1 MKLAFV
7 APANSVHTVRWV
19 NAMARR
25 GLEVTLF
32 SLACHPARTG
42 AIEPAVQICYLP
54 CSGMA
59 GYYTAAPR
67 LRSALRRGGFD
78 VVNAHYASGYGTLAR
93 LAGARPLL
101 LNVWGS
107 DVYEFPYQGRI
118 KHTIL
123 LRNLRYADRIASTS
137 HAMADQ
143 VRLLLG
149 EPDREIPVTPFGVN
163 IGDYAGEESAPREG
177 PLTIGIV
184 KSLAPVYA
192 IDDLIRAFAIFT
204 GRPEHAG
211 ARLLIYGDGP
221 QRGELEELARTEGVA
236 DRVTFAGVIPNT
248 DVPRALREMDIFAL
262 TSLQE
267 SFGVAAVEAMAAGLP
282 VAATDVPGFREVIAD
297 GETGLIVP
305 VRDPRAMAEA
315 LSKLADDPALRR
327 TMGQAGRRRA
337 AALFNWDSNVDA
349 MLACYEGM
357 IKG

>member
-54 CSGMA
+54 GSGMA

-149 EPDREIPVTPFGVN
+149 EPDREIPVTPFG
-163 IGDYAGEESAPREG
+163 SATSVIHSG
-177 PLTIGIV
+177 STATTTV
-184 KSLAPVYA
+184 
-192 IDDLIRAFAIFT
+192 
-204 GRPEHAG
+204 
-211 ARLLIYGDGP
+211 
-221 QRGELEELARTEGVA
+221 
-236 DRVTFAGVIPNT
+236 RVSSA
-248 DVPRALREMDIFAL
+248 AA
-262 TSLQE
+262 
-267 SFGVAAVEAMAAGLP
+267 VAAAAAVDRPNSCTQYCAPLNVTWP
-282 VAATDVPGFREVIAD
+282 MPMR
-297 GETGLIVP
+297 LKS
-305 VRDPRAMAEA
+305 A
-315 LSKLADDPALRR
+315 LSMLRR
-327 TMGQAGRRRA
+327 
-337 AALFNWDSNVDA
+337 WP
-349 MLACYEGM
+349 
-357 IKG
+357 

>member
-54 CSGMA
+54 GSGMA

-163 IGDYAGEESAPREG
+163 IGDYAGAESAPREG

-211 ARLLIYGDGP
+211 ARLLIYGDG
-221 QRGELEELARTEGVA
+221 L
-236 DRVTFAGVIPNT
+236 
-248 DVPRALREMDIFAL
+248 AL